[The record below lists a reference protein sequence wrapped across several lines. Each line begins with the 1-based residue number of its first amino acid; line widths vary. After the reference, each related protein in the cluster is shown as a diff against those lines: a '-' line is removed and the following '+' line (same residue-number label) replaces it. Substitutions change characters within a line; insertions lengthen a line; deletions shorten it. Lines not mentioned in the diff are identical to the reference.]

1 MFNLLLFVN
10 QFWKIICCF
19 VSFSN
24 LCTFYNTTEVY
35 SIRFYVVAW
44 MIGWWTLNLGNPR
57 KLYLVTVLHVVYI
70 TLLTF
75 ASGAIPYTTEMNI
88 SWLCL
93 FNAYHII
100 QGWISA
106 SFIRVV
112 MGCYLIDIYPISLF
126 TSIHTFTGFLL
137 LITNINYARGY
148 FREFF
153 LSAKLAKISP

>member
-1 MFNLLLFVN
+1 MY
-10 QFWKIICCF
+10 
-19 VSFSN
+19 
-24 LCTFYNTTEVY
+24 FYNTTGVY
-35 SIRFYVVAW
+35 SKRFYVVAW
-44 MIGWWTLNLGNPR
+44 MIGWWILNLGNPR
-57 KLYLVTVLHVVYI
+57 KLYLVTVLDVVRI
-70 TLLTF
+70 TLLTLLIIF

-126 TSIHTFTGFLL
+126 TSLHTFTDFLV
-137 LITNINYARGY
+137 LITNIIYARGY

-153 LSAKLAKISP
+153 LFAKLAKISHFTV